1 MLLPHGYDGAGPEH
15 SSSRVERFLQLCDQD
30 EELPENPET
39 YDRQGLLEGVNME
52 VCFPSTAANYFHLL
66 RTHMRMPF
74 RKPLIVVSPKK
85 LLRLKGA
92 CSTAE
97 DFVDGQR
104 FKPVI
109 EDKNPDLLSG
119 DQVTKVL
126 LCSGQVYY
134 DLEEERKKRGR
145 NDVAILRVES
155 LCPFPFKRL
164 IPHFKTYKNASVTWV
179 QEEPKNAG
187 CWLYVQ
193 PRVRNTLEYLDRA
206 DADISYAGR
215 PIAAATAVGF
225 AKTHNAQL
233 AQLLEDAFA

>member
-1 MLLPHGYDGAGPEH
+1 M
-15 SSSRVERFLQLCDQD
+15 
-30 EELPENPET
+30 
-39 YDRQGLLEGVNME
+39 
-52 VCFPSTAANYFHLL
+52 
-66 RTHMRMPF
+66 
-74 RKPLIVVSPKK
+74 
-85 LLRLKGA
+85 
-92 CSTAE
+92 
-97 DFVDGQR
+97 
-104 FKPVI
+104 
-109 EDKNPDLLSG
+109 
-119 DQVTKVL
+119 
-126 LCSGQVYY
+126 YY

-225 AKTHNAQL
+225 AKTHNA
-233 AQLLEDAFA
+233 